1 MNKYVVIILC
11 AVLIISGLFVGCKNT
26 KKEDSFNIS
35 SEELD
40 KLVIENPNAQIIKR
54 YRGGD
59 YLFFETIKTE
69 DGYIFNEYEKIE
81 DVLQSEYTM
90 PPHYLVVVDDK
101 IVSCQAL
108 IDGKSKE
115 VTDNNSNA
123 DSRDERVIAKIK
135 SGEIVNKI
143 SKDINVKSTYYFAT
157 PKHGSLVQYVVY
169 LETDRG
175 DFVYVYEADEEM
187 EYIFPS
193 DVFFELKK
201 MEREYWYNETP
212 VLINGYSG
220 PPLGSLKDIERYN
233 INSPSFDLEIK

>member
-1 MNKYVVIILC
+1 M
-11 AVLIISGLFVGCKNT
+11 
-26 KKEDSFNIS
+26 
-35 SEELD
+35 
-40 KLVIENPNAQIIKR
+40 
-54 YRGGD
+54 
-59 YLFFETIKTE
+59 
-69 DGYIFNEYEKIE
+69 
-81 DVLQSEYTM
+81 
-90 PPHYLVVVDDK
+90 DDK

-157 PKHGSLVQYVVY
+157 PKNGSLVQYVVY
-169 LETDRG
+169 LETDIG

-193 DVFFELKK
+193 NVFFELKK
-201 MEREYWYNETP
+201 MEREYWYNEAP

-233 INSPSFDLEIK
+233 INSPSFDLEIKQKSSYSTEILIITSVGCLVLVAGAIAGFAMRKKKNNQSK